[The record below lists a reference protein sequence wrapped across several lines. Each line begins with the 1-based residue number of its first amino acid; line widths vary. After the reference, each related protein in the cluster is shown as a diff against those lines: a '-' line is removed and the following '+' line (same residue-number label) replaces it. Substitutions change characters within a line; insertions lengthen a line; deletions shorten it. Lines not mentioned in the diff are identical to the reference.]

1 MLTTGAFSLALVLFI
16 HLVPAFRKFAE
27 IDTCEIDKSYFFLS
41 LFLNLVG
48 TISKDL
54 MFDKF
59 GALIS
64 NR

>member
-1 MLTTGAFSLALVLFI
+1 MLTSGAFSLALVLFF
-16 HLVPAFRKFAE
+16 HLVPAFQKFAE
-27 IDTCEIDKSYFFLS
+27 IKTCKIDKPYFFLS

-59 GALIS
+59 DALIS
-64 NR
+64 D